1 MGEEEEVFRLDL
13 LAAGREALVDQAGRG
28 QPQATVLG
36 QQMQSDHVGGVNRDV
51 NLVHDRR
58 VHDRRVHD
66 RRVHGHPVR
75 GGGLVQ
81 DDEVKARRE
90 VAANRVYLV
99 LHDVGLVGAVPVA
112 NAWVGVVV
120 AVATRRAARCRIS
133 SV

>member
-36 QQMQSDHVGGVNRDV
+36 QQMQSDHVGGVSRDV
-51 NLVHDRR
+51 NL
-58 VHDRRVHD
+58 VHD

-133 SV
+133 SA